1 MKKSL
6 SFLIVGLI
14 VLASAM
20 FAADEIKELEVK
32 IGGRVYQDWGWFSGD
47 DNAIA
52 AFGYDSGTEY
62 RTARF
67 SAEAIYWGHVKGK
80 AEVDWSDGKV
90 VFKDVYMELMGLPFN
105 ITVGHFKEPF
115 SLEELTSSRFVT
127 FMERASI
134 NQAFV
139 PSRNAGL
146 QFSANLADKMIYFA
160 VGAFKEI
167 GDFPNNLT
175 VNGAEDLWAITARL
189 AASPVYNE
197 ETKTVVHLGVAFSSR
212 DFGDNATM
220 RYRSRPETHMGNRLI
235 DTHDITATA
244 ATLFGAEAAG
254 VFGSFSVQ
262 GEYVSNSLDAPD
274 SGDPVFSGYYIE
286 SSLWLTGENRNYKRS
301 AAAFDRPKVKNLF
314 LLQDGFGAL
323 QLAARY
329 SNLNLNDGD
338 IEGGKMNDFTI
349 GLNWYPVDNAR
360 IMLNYIISDTD
371 KFGSFNAF
379 EVRFQYDW
387 ENKYSK

>member
-6 SFLIVGLI
+6 SFLIVGL
-14 VLASAM
+14 VVFTCAM
-20 FAADEIKELEVK
+20 FAADEVKELEVK

-47 DNAIA
+47 EDALA

-67 SAEAIYWGHVKGK
+67 SAEATFWGHVKGK
-80 AEVDWSDGKV
+80 AEMDWSSGV
-90 VFKDVYMELMGLPFN
+90 IVFKDVYMELMNLPFN

-134 NQAFV
+134 NNLV
-139 PSRNAGL
+139 PSRNSGIQL
-146 QFSANLADKMIYFA
+146 SANLADKMIYIA
-160 VGAFKEI
+160 VGAFKEV
-167 GDFPNNLT
+167 GDVPTNLV
-175 VNGAEDLWAITARL
+175 VNDGDDVWAITARL

-197 ETKTVVHLGVAFSSR
+197 ETNTVVHIGIAFSSR
-212 DFGDNATM
+212 DLGDNGTLHLRA
-220 RYRSRPETHMGNRLI
+220 RPETHIGNRLI
-235 DTHDITATA
+235 DTYTFDATGS
-244 ATLFGAEAAG
+244 TLFGLEAAG
-254 VFGSFSVQ
+254 VFGPFSVQ
-262 GEYVSNSLDAPD
+262 GEYLSDAVDSPD
-274 SGDPVFSGYYIE
+274 YGDPVLTGYYIE
-286 SSLWLTGENRNYKRS
+286 GSFWLTPGDHRTYKRS

-329 SNLNLNDGD
+329 SNLNLNGGL

-371 KFGSFNAF
+371 KFGSFTAF

-387 ENKYSK
+387 ESKYSK

>member
-1 MKKSL
+1 MKKNL
-6 SFLIVGLI
+6 SILFVGLLI
-14 VLASAM
+14 LAGSV
-20 FAADEIKELEVK
+20 FAAEEIKELEVK
-32 IGGRVYQDWGWFSGD
+32 IGGRIYQDWGWFSGD
-47 DNAIA
+47 DDAIA

-67 SAEAIYWGHVKGK
+67 YAEAIYWGYVVGK
-80 AEVDWSDGKV
+80 AEVDWTDGKV
-90 VFKDVYMELMGLPFN
+90 VFKDVFMQLKDMPFT

-139 PSRNAGL
+139 PSRNAGM
-146 QFSANLADKMIYFA
+146 QFSANLADQMIYIA
-160 VGAFKEI
+160 VGAFKET
-167 GDFPNNLT
+167 GDFPTNLT
-175 VNGAEDLWAITARL
+175 VNGGNDLWAITARL

-212 DFGDNATM
+212 DFGSDGKM
-220 RYRSRPETHMGNRLI
+220 RYRARPETHIGNRLI
-235 DTHDITATA
+235 DTKDIVANA

-262 GEYVSNSLDAPD
+262 GEYVSNALDAPD
-274 SGDPVFSGYYIE
+274 SGDPVFSGYYVE
-286 SSLWLTGENRNYKRS
+286 GSFWLTGESRNYKR
-301 AAAFDRPKVKNLF
+301 ATAAFDRPKVNNLF
-314 LLQDGFGAL
+314 LIQEGFGAL

-329 SNLNLNDGD
+329 SNLNLNDGN
-338 IEGGKMNDFTI
+338 IAGGKMNDFTI

-360 IMLNYIISDTD
+360 IMLNYILSDTD
-371 KFGSFNAF
+371 KFGSFNALQI
-379 EVRFQYDW
+379 RFQYDW
-387 ENKYSK
+387 DSKYSK

>member
-6 SFLIVGLI
+6 LFLIIGLVVFTWS
-14 VLASAM
+14 VL
-20 FAADEIKELEVK
+20 AADEVKEVEVK
-32 IGGRVYQDWGWFSGD
+32 LGGRIYQDWGWFSGD
-47 DNAIA
+47 DDAIT

-67 SAEAIYWGHVKGK
+67 SAEATFWGHVKGK
-80 AEVDWSDGKV
+80 AEMDWASGSV

-139 PSRNAGL
+139 PSRNSGI
-146 QFSANLADKMIYFA
+146 QFSANLADKMIYMA
-160 VGAFKEI
+160 VGAFKEV
-167 GDFPNNLT
+167 GDVPTNLV
-175 VNGAEDLWAITARL
+175 VNDGDDLWAITARL

-197 ETKTVVHLGVAFSSR
+197 EKNTLVHIGIAFSSR
-212 DFGDNATM
+212 NLGDNGVI
-220 RYRSRPETHMGNRLI
+220 RYRARPETHMGNRLI
-235 DTHDITATA
+235 DTHNFDATN
-244 ATLFGAEAAG
+244 ATLLGLEAAG
-254 VFGSFSVQ
+254 VFGPFSIQ
-262 GEYVSNSLDAPD
+262 GEYVSDSLDSP
-274 SGDPVFSGYYIE
+274 SYGDPVFSGYYIE
-286 SSLWLTGENRNYKRS
+286 GSFWLTGESRRYKRS
-301 AAAFDRPKVKNLF
+301 AAAFDRPKVNNVF
-314 LLQDGFGAL
+314 LVQEGFGAL

-338 IEGGKMNDFTI
+338 IEGGEMKDFTI

-360 IMLNYIISDTD
+360 IMLNYINSDTD
-371 KFGSFNAF
+371 HGNLSAF
-379 EVRFQYDW
+379 EIRFQYDW
-387 ENKYSK
+387 EAKFSK

>member
-6 SFLIVGLI
+6 LLLIIGL
-14 VLASAM
+14 VVFSCFM
-20 FAADEIKELEVK
+20 FAADEVKEAEVK
-32 IGGRVYQDWGWFSGD
+32 LGGRIYQDWGWFSGD
-47 DNAIA
+47 DEAIT

-67 SAEAIYWGHVKGK
+67 SAEALFWGHIKGK
-80 AEVDWSDGKV
+80 AEVDWTDGKV
-90 VFKDVYMELMGLPFN
+90 VFKDVYMELLDLPFN

-139 PSRNAGL
+139 PSRNAGIQL
-146 QFSANLADKMIYFA
+146 SANLADKMIYMAF
-160 VGAFKEI
+160 GAFKEV
-167 GDFPNNLT
+167 GDYPTNL
-175 VNGAEDLWAITARL
+175 VANDGEDLWAVTARI

-197 ETKTVVHLGVAFSSR
+197 ETNTVVHLGIAFSSR
-212 DFGDNATM
+212 DLGDEGVA
-220 RYRSRPETHMGNRLI
+220 RLRARPETHMGNRLV
-235 DTHDITATA
+235 DTHNIEAA
-244 ATLFGAEAAG
+244 MATLLGVEAAG
-254 VFGSFSVQ
+254 VFGSFSLQ
-262 GEYVSNSLDAPD
+262 GEYVSDSLDSPTN
-274 SGDPVFSGYYIE
+274 GDPVFSGYYVE
-286 SSLWLTGENRNYKRS
+286 ASFWLTGENRKYKRS
-301 AAAFDRPKVKNLF
+301 SAVFDRPKVKNLF
-314 LLQDGFGAL
+314 LLQQGFGAL

-371 KFGSFNAF
+371 NYGSINAF
-379 EVRFQYDW
+379 EIRFQYDW
-387 ENKYSK
+387 EAKFSK